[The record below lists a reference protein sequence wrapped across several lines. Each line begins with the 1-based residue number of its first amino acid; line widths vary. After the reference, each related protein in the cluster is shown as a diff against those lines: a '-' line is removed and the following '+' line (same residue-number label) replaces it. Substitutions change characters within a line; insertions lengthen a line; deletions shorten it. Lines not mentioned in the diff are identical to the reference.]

1 MIKLLGGVIKVTSEK
16 GKGTA
21 FTFTVPCQVPALS
34 EEPSIA
40 KPMASTDTGKLL
52 VLIAE
57 DEESNYLYMEV
68 VMKMLGVKHIHAI
81 NGAEAVEMCKQNGK
95 IALVL
100 MDIKM
105 PVMNGLEATQLIHEF
120 RPELPIIATTAY
132 AQTGDEHRFLA
143 AGCNGYL
150 AKPVK
155 KENLLLLLQKY
166 AQV

>member
-1 MIKLLGGVIKVTSEK
+1 
-16 GKGTA
+16 
-21 FTFTVPCQVPALS
+21 
-34 EEPSIA
+34 
-40 KPMASTDTGKLL
+40 MASTDTGKLL

-68 VMKMLGVKHIHAI
+68 VMKILKINHLHAV
-81 NGAEAVEMCKQNGK
+81 NGAEAVELCKQNSK
-95 IALVL
+95 ITLVL

-143 AGCNGYL
+143 AGCDGYL

-155 KENLLLLLQKY
+155 KESLLSLLQKY
-166 AQV
+166 TRV